1 MIRQRFVFAALLCS
15 FLGGSQLWAANAW
28 FSLNLEFNDP
38 ADFGSG
44 GTWTVVAKADE
55 RGLAAALLALNQT
68 SLNFDPA
75 TGFLTPV
82 GFEVE
87 ESGNPGGLFLEIL
100 EGDLVFSPTIDVGVV
115 GGTYPSSYVDDPNLI
130 VFGSNPD
137 LGSFSGGVPLATGSF
152 DPGDIPAWYS
162 SGPDS
167 TAANVYLVP
176 NPVNASPATVFTTVR
191 YVGIPEPTSLLLA
204 GAGMFVFANIRRK

>member
-15 FLGGSQLWAANAW
+15 LLGGSQLWAANAW
-28 FSLNLEFNDP
+28 VSLNLEFNDA

-44 GTWTVVAKADE
+44 GTWTIVAKADE

-68 SLNFDPA
+68 SLNFNPA
-75 TGFLTPV
+75 TGFLTPA
-82 GFEVE
+82 GFELE
-87 ESGNPGGLFLEIL
+87 DSSNPGSLFLEIL
-100 EGDLVFSPTIDVGVV
+100 EADLPFAPTIDVGVI

-130 VFGSNPD
+130 VFGSNPE

-152 DPGDIPAWYS
+152 DAGDIPAWYS
-162 SGPDS
+162 SISDS

-191 YVGIPEPTSLLLA
+191 YVGIPEPTSLLLLSS
-204 GAGMFVFANIRRK
+204 GMLALASLRRL

>member
-1 MIRQRFVFAALLCS
+1 MIRQRIVFAALLCS
-15 FLGGSQLWAANAW
+15 LLGGSQLWAASAW

-191 YVGIPEPTSLLLA
+191 YVGIPEPSSLLMAGVGILA
-204 GAGMFVFANIRRK
+204 FAGIRRK